1 MMVART
7 TAATNPAQMH
17 PRAPT
22 TAEPKRVAQRRA
34 EPMKAART
42 TAETNLEQM
51 HPQAP
56 TTAGPKTVA

>member
-1 MMVART
+1 
-7 TAATNPAQMH
+7 MH
-17 PRAPT
+17 PRAQRR
-22 TAEPKRVAQRRA
+22 AEPKRVAQRRA

-42 TAETNLEQM
+42 TAETDLEQM